1 MNTVI
6 RLLGA
11 LALQLSSLTAL
22 SYVAVAQTPTT
33 PVQTPT
39 TPVQIPTTPVQ
50 TPTTPVQTPTTPV
63 QIPTTPVQ
71 TPTTPVQK
79 IPNPVKKITTP
90 LLQTTQKICSSDT
103 ADHSLPPVT
112 GKPTNSPLSYLQEQ
126 GFTQNPDGS
135 WVCYVNDA
143 QKDGRY
149 YTLFRVQQTNG
160 KLVAT
165 TFLDRGSLST
175 GQDIRSLDL
184 FMTLISNHTN
194 TSPDNR
200 QSIRRY
206 LETFTSLVKQGK
218 IVPSHRAYLF
228 DQPSRGVVIYHALTG
243 GKLKGTAIT
252 INIDLPQKLGIS
264 PVH

>member
-6 RLLGA
+6 RLLGVI
-11 LALQLSSLTAL
+11 ALQLSTLTAM

-39 TPVQIPTTPVQ
+39 TPVQTPTTPVQ

-63 QIPTTPVQ
+63 Q
-71 TPTTPVQK
+71 TPTTSVQK

-90 LLQTTQKICSSDT
+90 LKDTTQKICSSET
-103 ADHSLPPVT
+103 ANHSLPPVT
-112 GKPTNSPLSYLQEQ
+112 GKQPNSPLSYLEAQ

-149 YTLFRVQQTNG
+149 YTLFRVQQING

-165 TFLDRGSLST
+165 SFLDRGTLIT
-175 GQDIRSLDL
+175 GQDNRSLDL
-184 FMTLISNHTN
+184 FMTLISKHTHA
-194 TSPDNR
+194 SPDNL

-206 LETFTSLVKQGK
+206 LETFTSLVEQGK

-228 DQPSRGVVIYHALTG
+228 DQPNRGVVIYHALTG

-252 INIDLPQKLGIS
+252 INIDLPQKLSTS
-264 PVH
+264 PIH